1 MKKVSSVNQLLDL
14 LNLEEQKVLAGIMAH
29 LSPEAEELLAM
40 VLVAYLRFKVRPR
53 LDTAFIQGLAQN
65 FICYLETARQSDS
78 LHVGYA
84 VNPVM
89 LIDLHENYPD
99 NYKAVI
105 ETDGVITKKEATD
118 FMSSLIT
125 NH

>member
-1 MKKVSSVNQLLDL
+1 MKKISPTNQLLDL
-14 LNLEEQKVLAGIMAH
+14 LNKEEQSVLAGIMAH

-40 VLVAYLRFKVRPR
+40 VLVAYIRFKVRPR

-65 FICYLETARQSDS
+65 FICYLETTRQADC

-89 LIDLHENYPD
+89 LVDLHENYPD
-99 NYKAVI
+99 NYKAVLDA
-105 ETDGVITKKEATD
+105 DGVVTKKEAES
-118 FMSSLIT
+118 FLKSL
-125 NH
+125 NL